1 MGGMWA
7 AGAPVDM
14 GVASVGDA
22 EPLLPPLR
30 SWQPCG
36 GGGGGG
42 TRLGVGARGQ
52 AVELG
57 AHVSSLPQMMF
68 SEDDIHGIFE
78 QAKRERRHFAVVAPC
93 HIDGTW
99 DCGGG
104 TVRVLFHPG
113 ATAED
118 VIKARF
124 YVEALSS
131 YSSTYKTL
139 GFNAENVES
148 NRLQMLKEADAFLVA
163 LHENGWDTDQHL
175 FPVGLPR
182 FDWTTR

>member
-57 AHVSSLPQMMF
+57 AHVSSLPQMKF
-68 SEDDIHGIFE
+68 SEAAIRSIFE
-78 QAKRERRHFAVVAPC
+78 QAKREKRHFAVVAPC
-93 HIDGTW
+93 IDGAW

-104 TVRVLFHPG
+104 TVRVLFHPS

-124 YVEALSS
+124 YVEAISS
-131 YSSTYKTL
+131 YNLENMTSGLY
-139 GFNAENVES
+139 AENVEI
-148 NRLQMLKEADAFLVA
+148 NRLEMLTEADAFLAA

-182 FDWTTR
+182 FDWTTG